1 MIAVHARGR
10 SAEAPVVV
18 VRAAGAGFSVPV
30 LYLYACIVPELG
42 EKEMENAPQRG
53 TVSQKVHRE
62 GNSGH
67 MLLC

>member
-1 MIAVHARGR
+1 M
-10 SAEAPVVV
+10 VV